1 MKLMKKGFL
10 FILIFLIIVGCSGKK
25 QVMEHQGGTIKMCLE
40 HEPMT
45 YLSYEISDYYSAT
58 ILGQVLEGLV
68 QIDPATL
75 KVKGQIASSW
85 SINDDGTVY
94 LFDIRKD
101 VYFHDNAIFSSNKE
115 RLLTTD
121 DVISTFEMICSPT
134 KTGTATVAYNHLL
147 KDVVEGAEDYFEGK
161 AKNISGITAKNG
173 RLEIRLKQRDDN
185 FLYKL
190 SQIQL
195 SIQSKKVIEAD
206 LVDKTIGTGP
216 FVFASYKPGDVPQIN
231 LAKNEDYYETDE
243 NGNQLPYLDSIRFI
257 IQNRKL
263 EQLDLFENKH
273 IDLILALPT
282 SKITKMVEGRLSDF
296 NSTPPKLVLDKNAL
310 LQTHYYL
317 FNMDDPRFQDP
328 KVRQAFNYAV
338 NREKIGRDI
347 LKNQFDELGFYGI
360 VPPIS
365 QTFRGYDFDLIKN
378 AGYEYNPEKARR
390 LLAEAGYPN
399 GKGFGSVNLRFNI
412 GDINSAVADEF
423 AQQIFQVLGIN
434 VNIDGSNFEQ
444 LNADAVSGNGD
455 IFKTSWVA
463 DYPNPENF
471 LDNFHS
477 ANKPDNATNEMGM
490 NFSKYSNP
498 VFDNLLETAKKETN
512 VGKKMKLYS
521 RAEAEL
527 MKNPPII
534 PLWYS
539 GDLQIIHSYVRN
551 LHFNSLSLF
560 YFKKV
565 YLKEWTPEEYQKE
578 VAQKK

>member
-1 MKLMKKGFL
+1 
-10 FILIFLIIVGCSGKK
+10 
-25 QVMEHQGGTIKMCLE
+25 MEYQGGTIRMCLE
-40 HEPMT
+40 NEPMT

-58 ILGQVLEGLV
+58 VFGQVLEGLV

-85 SINDDGTVY
+85 TISDDGTTY

-101 VYFHDNAIFSSNKE
+101 VYFHSNEVFSSDKE
-115 RLLTTD
+115 RILTTGD
-121 DVISTFEMICSPT
+121 IIATFEMICSPT

-147 KDVVEGAEDYFEGK
+147 KDVIAGVEEFFDGTEK
-161 AKNISGITAKNG
+161 TISGIAEKDG
-173 RLEIRLKQRDDN
+173 KLEITLKQRDDN

-206 LVDKTIGTGP
+206 LVSKAIGTGP
-216 FVFASYKPGDVPQIN
+216 FIFTSYQSGEVPIIQ
-231 LAKNEDYYETDE
+231 LAKNEDYYEQDE
-243 NGNQLPYLDSIRFI
+243 QGNQLPYLDSIKFI

-263 EQLDLFENKH
+263 EQLDLFENKS

-328 KVRQAFNYAV
+328 KVRQAFNYAI

-347 LKNQFDELGFYGI
+347 LKNQYDELGFFGI

-365 QTFRGYDFDLIKN
+365 HTFRGYDFDIVKSS
-378 AGYEYNPEKARR
+378 GYEYNPEKARK

-399 GKGFGSVNLRFNI
+399 GAGFGSINLRFNI

-423 AQQIFQVLGIN
+423 ALQVFQVLGIN

-444 LNADAVSGNGD
+444 LNADAISGNGD

-477 ANKPDNATNEMGM
+477 ANKPDSITNEMGM
-490 NFSKYSNP
+490 NFSKYNNP
-498 VFDNLLETAKKETN
+498 IFDNLLETAKKETN
-512 VGKKMKLYS
+512 IGKKMKLYS
-521 RAEAEL
+521 KAEAEL

-578 VAQKK
+578 ISKKK

>member
-1 MKLMKKGFL
+1 
-10 FILIFLIIVGCSGKK
+10 
-25 QVMEHQGGTIKMCLE
+25 MEYQGGTIRMCLE
-40 HEPMT
+40 NEPMT

-58 ILGQVLEGLV
+58 VFGQVLEGLV

-85 SINDDGTVY
+85 TISDDGTTY

-101 VYFHDNAIFSSNKE
+101 VYFHSNEVFSSDKE
-115 RLLTTD
+115 RILTTGD
-121 DVISTFEMICSPT
+121 IIATFEMICSPT

-147 KDVVEGAEDYFEGK
+147 KDVIAGVEEFFDGTEK
-161 AKNISGITAKNG
+161 TISGIAEKDG
-173 RLEIRLKQRDDN
+173 KLEITLKQRDDN

-206 LVDKTIGTGP
+206 LVSKAIGTGP
-216 FVFASYKPGDVPQIN
+216 FIFTSYQSGEVPIIQ
-231 LAKNEDYYETDE
+231 LAKNEDYYEQDE
-243 NGNQLPYLDSIRFI
+243 QGNQLPYLDSIKFI

-263 EQLDLFENKH
+263 EQLDLFENKS

-328 KVRQAFNYAV
+328 KVRQAFNYAI

-347 LKNQFDELGFYGI
+347 LKNQYDELGFFGI

-365 QTFRGYDFDLIKN
+365 HTFRGYDFDIVKSS
-378 AGYEYNPEKARR
+378 GYEYNPEKARK

-399 GKGFGSVNLRFNI
+399 GAGFGSINLRFNI

-423 AQQIFQVLGIN
+423 AQQVFQVLGIN

-444 LNADAVSGNGD
+444 LNADAISGNGD

-477 ANKPDNATNEMGM
+477 ANKPDSITNEMGM
-490 NFSKYSNP
+490 NFSKYNNP
-498 VFDNLLETAKKETN
+498 IFDNLLETAKKETN
-512 VGKKMKLYS
+512 IGKKMKLYS
-521 RAEAEL
+521 KAEAEL

-578 VAQKK
+578 ISKKK